1 MFLACR
7 GIIMKKLIFCFLA
20 IFFFFAIPI
29 EQSIAQNVNQNLSL
43 TIIAQVDYTVSTVE
57 MIEDHG
63 YDTQGGAFRGIFL
76 FKGKKY
82 VAWYNSQPNVSIGRH
97 LRLTYLDQP
106 GGNWYS
112 LFNPTTNTTAYVT
125 DVKPFN

>member
-1 MFLACR
+1 
-7 GIIMKKLIFCFLA
+7 MKNLIVYFLA

-29 EQSIAQNVNQNLSL
+29 EQCIAENVNKNVLP
-43 TIIAQVDYTVSTVE
+43 TIIAQVDYTVGTIE

-63 YDTQGGAFRGIFL
+63 YDAQGGAFRGIFL

-112 LFNPTTNTTAYVT
+112 LFNPATNVTAYVT
-125 DVKPFN
+125 DVKPFK